1 MNYQTVNFEQ
11 VPNQNSAST
20 PATKE
25 KSVVSNVELVEQNA
39 QLKKAKV
46 KLTFSKAITLE
57 NEAQASLKLTLTKK
71 GTQETKVVDLVLNQD
86 KTSATTKDLVEFT
99 TDVYQISKLT
109 LNDVEVNVDSVKNND
124 LKIAESTTTPKE
136 DKAVVSKVE
145 LVEQN
150 AQLKKAK
157 VKLTFSKAITLENEA
172 QASLKLTLTKK
183 GTQETKV
190 VDLVLNQD
198 KTSATTKDLVEFTTD
213 VYQISKLTL
222 NDVEVNVDSVKNND
236 LKIAEST
243 TTPKEDKA
251 VVSKVELVE
260 QNAQLKKAKVKLT
273 FSKAITLENEAQ
285 ASLKLTLTKKGT
297 QETKVVDLVLNQDKT
312 SATTKDLVE
321 FTTDVYQI
329 SKLTLNDVEVNV
341 DSVKNNDLK
350 IAESTTTPKE
360 DKAVVSKVELVEQNA
375 QLKKAKV
382 KLTFS
387 KAITLENE
395 AQASL
400 KLTLTKKGTQETKV
414 VDLVLNQDK
423 TSATT
428 KDLVEFTTDV
438 YQISKLTLNDVE
450 VNVDSVKNNDLKI
463 AESTTT
469 PKEDKAVVSK
479 VELVEQ
485 NAQLK
490 KAKVKLTFS
499 KAITLENE
507 AQASLKLTL
516 TKKGTQETKVVDLVL
531 NQDKTSATTKDLVE
545 FTTDVYQVSKLTL
558 NDVEVNVDSVKNND
572 LKIA

>member
-99 TDVYQISKLT
+99 TDVYQ
-109 LNDVEVNVDSVKNND
+109 V
-124 LKIAESTTTPKE
+124 
-136 DKAVVSKVE
+136 
-145 LVEQN
+145 
-150 AQLKKAK
+150 
-157 VKLTFSKAITLENEA
+157 
-172 QASLKLTLTKK
+172 
-183 GTQETKV
+183 
-190 VDLVLNQD
+190 
-198 KTSATTKDLVEFTTD
+198 
-213 VYQISKLTL
+213 
-222 NDVEVNVDSVKNND
+222 
-236 LKIAEST
+236 
-243 TTPKEDKA
+243 
-251 VVSKVELVE
+251 
-260 QNAQLKKAKVKLT
+260 
-273 FSKAITLENEAQ
+273 
-285 ASLKLTLTKKGT
+285 
-297 QETKVVDLVLNQDKT
+297 
-312 SATTKDLVE
+312 
-321 FTTDVYQI
+321 
-329 SKLTLNDVEVNV
+329 
-341 DSVKNNDLK
+341 
-350 IAESTTTPKE
+350 
-360 DKAVVSKVELVEQNA
+360 
-375 QLKKAKV
+375 
-382 KLTFS
+382 
-387 KAITLENE
+387 
-395 AQASL
+395 
-400 KLTLTKKGTQETKV
+400 
-414 VDLVLNQDK
+414 
-423 TSATT
+423 
-428 KDLVEFTTDV
+428 
-438 YQISKLTLNDVE
+438 SKLTLNDVE

>member
-99 TDVYQISKLT
+99 TDVYQ
-109 LNDVEVNVDSVKNND
+109 V
-124 LKIAESTTTPKE
+124 
-136 DKAVVSKVE
+136 
-145 LVEQN
+145 
-150 AQLKKAK
+150 
-157 VKLTFSKAITLENEA
+157 
-172 QASLKLTLTKK
+172 
-183 GTQETKV
+183 
-190 VDLVLNQD
+190 
-198 KTSATTKDLVEFTTD
+198 
-213 VYQISKLTL
+213 
-222 NDVEVNVDSVKNND
+222 
-236 LKIAEST
+236 
-243 TTPKEDKA
+243 
-251 VVSKVELVE
+251 
-260 QNAQLKKAKVKLT
+260 
-273 FSKAITLENEAQ
+273 
-285 ASLKLTLTKKGT
+285 
-297 QETKVVDLVLNQDKT
+297 
-312 SATTKDLVE
+312 
-321 FTTDVYQI
+321 
-329 SKLTLNDVEVNV
+329 
-341 DSVKNNDLK
+341 
-350 IAESTTTPKE
+350 
-360 DKAVVSKVELVEQNA
+360 
-375 QLKKAKV
+375 
-382 KLTFS
+382 
-387 KAITLENE
+387 
-395 AQASL
+395 
-400 KLTLTKKGTQETKV
+400 
-414 VDLVLNQDK
+414 
-423 TSATT
+423 
-428 KDLVEFTTDV
+428 
-438 YQISKLTLNDVE
+438 SKLTLNDVE

-572 LKIA
+572 LKIAESTTTPKEDKAVVSKVELVEQNAQLKKAKVKLTFSKAITLENEAQASLKLTLTKKGTQETKVVDLVLNQDKTSATTKDLVEFTTDVYQVSKLTLNDVEVNVDSVKNNDLKIA